1 MKKETQVKQVA
12 TVNVETKKR
21 EKKNHKFFLY
31 ADGKGF
37 IRLDEKDPIGM
48 PNFEKG
54 DAIFFESRAK
64 AIFARDFFLKVK
76 LADSIDILAK
86 VA

>member
-1 MKKETQVKQVA
+1 MKKTNEKTEQ
-12 TVNVETKKR
+12 TITKKR
-21 EKKNHKFFLY
+21 VKRNSKFFLY
-31 ADGKGF
+31 TEGKGF

-54 DAIFFESRAK
+54 ELLSFETRAK
-64 AIFARDFFLKVK
+64 AIFARDFFLSVK
-76 LADSIDILAK
+76 LAESIDILTK